1 MAEQDFQNATEYKL
15 KKFTISKGDGSKETS
30 LLNSDMI
37 ASFSFHESITNP
49 FLGAS
54 VMISDSNGFINSFPI
69 QGGEIVNIEVSTS
82 FDKQVGGGQ
91 PTRYKLKVF
100 KIASRIIKNKQQ
112 TYTLVMV
119 SEEAFTNEIV
129 RLEKQLSGKPD
140 EIVTKLLRESLK
152 TSKEIFVE
160 PCKFAVKMLP
170 AKRRPFDVIADMT
183 KRSISGN
190 ATFTTKKTKTKKVK
204 NEPGSAFD
212 SQKTSGKE
220 NEIKGTAGY
229 FFWESLRGFNFYSV
243 DALCSLPKLDRQ
255 GNYKEGTEEFP
266 AKDLR
271 SKPWGPYKEVI
282 ANKDDGEDQRGVVS
296 NFKFA
301 SEVDVLHSLR
311 KGKYSSVL
319 VFFNMSTGQYEEY
332 TYKIQASYDAM
343 SHLGGQDSISLIP
356 TNQEEL
362 SETPSRVMSAVLDHE
377 AWYNDP
383 DIADPD
389 SAATDNPSEYADWIK
404 YYASQ
409 TTARFDLLQNQT
421 AKFTIPGNPHVSAGD
436 KINILI
442 PNKLPDELK
451 KEKPFDEETS
461 GVYMVREVS
470 HMYDKMTGGNGNMTT
485 VLQLFRDSYGMTDLQ
500 STHGE

>member
-1 MAEQDFQNATEYKL
+1 MAENTFQNSSEFKL
-15 KKFTISKGDGSKETS
+15 KKCTISYGDGSNTTS
-30 LLNSDMI
+30 LLSGDMI
-37 ASFSFHESITNP
+37 AAFSFHESIVKP
-49 FLGAS
+49 FVAGSL
-54 VMISDSNGFINSFPI
+54 MLSDSTGFLTNFPI
-69 QGGEIVNIEVSTS
+69 QGGEIVEIEVSTS
-82 FDKQVGGGQ
+82 FDEQTNKGQ
-91 PTRYKLKVF
+91 ATKYKLKVMRV
-100 KIASRIIKNKQQ
+100 ASRTIKEKMQI
-112 TYTLVMV
+112 YTLVMV
-119 SEEAFTNEIV
+119 SEEAFVNEIV
-129 RLEKQLSGKPD
+129 RLEDPLSGKPD
-140 EIVTKLLRESLK
+140 EMVTKLVREKLK
-152 TSKEIFVE
+152 SSKEIFVE
-160 PCKFAVKMLP
+160 PCKFSVKMLP
-170 AKRRPFDVIADMT
+170 AKRRPFDIIADLT

-190 ATFTTKKTKTKKVK
+190 ATYTNKKTKTGKVSNK
-204 NEPGSAFD
+204 RGREVGSTYGLE
-212 SQKTSGKE
+212 K
-220 NEIKGTAGY
+220 EIKGTAGY

-282 ANKDDGEDQRGVVS
+282 ANKGDGEDQRGVVS

-332 TYKIQASYDAM
+332 TYKIQSSYDAM
-343 SHLGGQDSISLIP
+343 SHLGGQDSVSLIP

-421 AKFTIPGNPHVSAGD
+421 AKFTIPGNPHISAGD

-442 PNKLPDELK
+442 PNKLADELK

-470 HMYDKMTGGNGNMTT
+470 HMYDKLTGGNGNMTT
-485 VLQLFRDSYGMTDLQ
+485 VLQLFRDSYGMSDLQ
-500 STHGE
+500 STRGE

>member
-1 MAEQDFQNATEYKL
+1 MAENTFQNSSEFKL
-15 KKFTISKGDGSKETS
+15 KKCTISYGDGSNTTS
-30 LLNSDMI
+30 LLNGDMI
-37 ASFSFHESITNP
+37 AAFSFHESVLKP
-49 FLGAS
+49 FVAGSL
-54 VMISDSNGFINSFPI
+54 MLSDSIGFLTNFPI
-69 QGGEIVNIEVSTS
+69 QGGEIVDMEVSTS
-82 FDKQVGGGQ
+82 FDEQTNKGQ
-91 PTRYKLKVF
+91 ATKYKLKVMR
-100 KIASRIIKNKQQ
+100 IASRTIKEKMQI
-112 TYTLVMV
+112 YTLVMV
-119 SEEAFTNEIV
+119 SEEAFVNEII
-129 RLEKQLSGKPD
+129 RLEDPLSGKPD
-140 EIVTKLLRESLK
+140 ELVTKLVREKLK
-152 TSKEIFVE
+152 SSKEVFVE
-160 PCKFAVKMLP
+160 PCKFSVKMLP
-170 AKRRPFDVIADMT
+170 AKRRPFDIIADMT

-190 ATFTTKKTKTKKVK
+190 ATFTTKKTKTKKK
-204 NEPGSAFD
+204 ERGSAFD
-212 SQKTSGKE
+212 NKKTSGKE

-243 DALCSLPKLDRQ
+243 DALCSLPKLDRK

-282 ANKDDGEDQRGVVS
+282 ANKGDGEDQRGVVS

-332 TYKIQASYDAM
+332 TYKIQSSYDAM

-377 AWYNDP
+377 AWFNDS

-389 SAATDNPSEYADWIK
+389 STATDNPSEYADWIK
-404 YYASQ
+404 YYAAQ

-421 AKFTIPGNPHVSAGD
+421 AKFTIPGNPYISAGD
-436 KINILI
+436 KVNILI
-442 PNKLPDELK
+442 PNKLADELK

>member
-1 MAEQDFQNATEYKL
+1 M
-15 KKFTISKGDGSKETS
+15 
-30 LLNSDMI
+30 
-37 ASFSFHESITNP
+37 
-49 FLGAS
+49 
-54 VMISDSNGFINSFPI
+54 
-69 QGGEIVNIEVSTS
+69 
-82 FDKQVGGGQ
+82 
-91 PTRYKLKVF
+91 
-100 KIASRIIKNKQQ
+100 
-112 TYTLVMV
+112 
-119 SEEAFTNEIV
+119 
-129 RLEKQLSGKPD
+129 
-140 EIVTKLLRESLK
+140 TKLLRESLK

-243 DALCSLPKLDRQ
+243 DALCSLPKLDRK

-442 PNKLPDELK
+442 PNKLADELK

-470 HMYDKMTGGNGNMTT
+470 HLYDKMTGGNGNMTT
-485 VLQLFRDSYGMTDLQ
+485 VLQLFRDSYGMSDLQ
-500 STHGE
+500 STRGE

>member
-1 MAEQDFQNATEYKL
+1 MAENTFQNSSEFKL
-15 KKFTISKGDGSKETS
+15 KKCTISYGDGSNTTS
-30 LLNSDMI
+30 LLSGDMI
-37 ASFSFHESITNP
+37 AAFSFHESIVKP
-49 FLGAS
+49 FVAGSL
-54 VMISDSNGFINSFPI
+54 MLSDSTGFLTNFPI
-69 QGGEIVNIEVSTS
+69 QGGEIVDIEVSTS
-82 FDKQVGGGQ
+82 FDEQTNKGQ
-91 PTRYKLKVF
+91 ATKYKLKVMR
-100 KIASRIIKNKQQ
+100 IAARTIKEKMQI
-112 TYTLVMV
+112 YTLVMI
-119 SEEAFTNEIV
+119 SEEAFVNEIV
-129 RLEKQLSGKPD
+129 RLEDPLSGKPD
-140 EIVTKLLRESLK
+140 ELVTKLVREKLK
-152 TSKEIFVE
+152 SSKEIFVE
-160 PCKFAVKMLP
+160 PCKFSVKMLP
-170 AKRRPFDVIADMT
+170 AKRRPFDIIGDLT
-183 KRSISGN
+183 QRSISGN
-190 ATFTTKKTKTKKVK
+190 ATYTNKKTKTGKVSNK
-204 NEPGSAFD
+204 RGREVGSTYGLE
-212 SQKTSGKE
+212 K
-220 NEIKGTAGY
+220 EIKGTAGY

-243 DALCSLPKLDRQ
+243 DALCSLPKLDKE

-271 SKPWGPYKEVI
+271 SKPWGPYEEVI
-282 ANKDDGEDQRGVVS
+282 ANLDNGKDQRGIVS
-296 NFKFA
+296 NFKFKT
-301 SEVDVLHSLR
+301 EVDVIASLR
-311 KGKYSSVL
+311 KGKYASVM

-404 YYASQ
+404 YYAAQ

-421 AKFTIPGNPHVSAGD
+421 AKFTIPGNPHISAGD
-436 KINILI
+436 KVNILI
-442 PNKLPDELK
+442 PNKLADELK

>member
-37 ASFSFHESITNP
+37 ATFSFHESVTNP

-54 VMISDSNGFINSFPI
+54 VLISDSNGFINTFPI

-82 FDKQVGGGQ
+82 FDKQVSGGQ
-91 PTRYKLKVF
+91 PTKYKLKVF
-100 KIASRIIKNKQQ
+100 KIASRVIKNKQQ

-140 EIVTKLLRESLK
+140 EIVTKLIRENLK
-152 TSKEIFVE
+152 SSKEIFVE
-160 PCKFAVKMLP
+160 PCKFSVKMLP
-170 AKRRPFDVIADMT
+170 AKRRPFDIIADLT
-183 KRSISGN
+183 QRSISGN
-190 ATFTTKKTKTKKVK
+190 ATYTNKKTKTGKISNKRGREV
-204 NEPGSAFD
+204 GSTYGLE
-212 SQKTSGKE
+212 K
-220 NEIKGTAGY
+220 EIKGTAGY
-229 FFWESLRGFNFYSV
+229 FFWETLRGFNFYSV
-243 DALCSLPKLDRQ
+243 DALCSLPKLDKE

-271 SKPWGPYKEVI
+271 SKPWGPYEEVI
-282 ANKDDGEDQRGVVS
+282 ANLDNGKDQRGIVS
-296 NFKFA
+296 NFKFKT
-301 SEVDVLHSLR
+301 EVDVIASLR
-311 KGKYSSVL
+311 KGKYSSVM

-332 TYKIQASYDAM
+332 TYKITQSYDAM

-356 TNQEEL
+356 TSQEEL
-362 SETPSRVMSAVLDHE
+362 SDTPSRIMSAILDHE

-404 YYASQ
+404 YYAAQ
-409 TTARFDLLQNQT
+409 TVARYDLLANQE
-421 AKFTIPGNPHVSAGD
+421 AKLTIPGNPSISAGD
-436 KINILI
+436 KVSVLVL
-442 PNKLPDELK
+442 NKVADKLK
-451 KEKPFDEETS
+451 VKKPYDEETS
-461 GVYMVREVS
+461 GVYLVKEVS
-470 HMYDKMTGGNGNMTT
+470 HKYDRLEGGNGNMTT
-485 VLQLFRDSYGMTDLQ
+485 VLQLFRDSYGMADLK
-500 STHGE
+500 SNRGE